1 MTKKIKKRL
10 SVMLCLLLVGSILF
24 CPLLRLETAGGAKEI
39 FVESDGEFDY
49 LDVMSEPLVSV
60 GSNSSTLS
68 EKTLRSIK
76 LYPGGV
82 PFGVKFMTEGLL
94 IVGFCDVDS
103 GSKKSN
109 PSSEAGLRVGD
120 RILAI
125 NGKRLSSASEFSQ
138 IIEASGGKSLHDP
151 RYQPVQGSGHCPE
164 GDRRQV

>member
-10 SVMLCLLLVGSILF
+10 SVIVCLLLVGSILF
-24 CPLLRLETAGGAKEI
+24 CPLLKLEAADGSKGA

-60 GSNSSTLS
+60 GSNGSQLS

-103 GSKKSN
+103 GAKKSN
-109 PSSEAGLRVGD
+109 PSSDAGLRIGD

-125 NGKRLSSASEFSQ
+125 NGKRLSSAAEFSE
-138 IIEASGGKSLHDP
+138 IIEACAGKSLL
-151 RYQPVQGSGHCPE
+151 
-164 GDRRQV
+164 